1 MNQQLEKRIQDTKT
15 QFDPTQS
22 ERKRLAEVAKN
33 FRENEFQPLQTQMK
47 IFQSSVEKIWQ
58 KPS

>member
-1 MNQQLEKRIQDTKT
+1 MEQQLEKRIQDTKT
-15 QFDPTQS
+15 QLEKTQS
-22 ERKRLAEVAKN
+22 PRKRLAEVANN

-47 IFQSSVEKIWQ
+47 NFQSSVENIWQ